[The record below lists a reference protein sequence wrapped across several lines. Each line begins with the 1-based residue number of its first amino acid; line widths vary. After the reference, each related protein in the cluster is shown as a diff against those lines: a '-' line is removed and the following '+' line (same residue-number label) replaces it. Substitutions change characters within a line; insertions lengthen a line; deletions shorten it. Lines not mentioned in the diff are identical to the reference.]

1 MPGVNYLLPNTAAI
15 GTTPSIRS
23 GNLAMSQRKR
33 RGVTL
38 VELIAV
44 MAVLIILGGVILP
57 TLTATRRDVYVKA
70 AADMVRG
77 RMAEARSKAI
87 ENGQAYR
94 FAISEDGRRIRIA
107 PDTYE
112 ALGEVATSD
121 DDSSPILIR
130 EDDLPKGV
138 TLQLTSDEA
147 EFAVQDSSGWKRLVT
162 FQPDGTCREDS
173 AEVIVSEKGVTPLLI
188 TVRGLTGATTTSKMP
203 ATAGAKP

>member
-1 MPGVNYLLPNTAAI
+1 
-15 GTTPSIRS
+15 
-23 GNLAMSQRKR
+23 MSQRKR

-38 VELIAV
+38 IELIAV

-138 TLQLTSDEA
+138 TLQLTDEEA
-147 EFAVQDSSGWKRLVT
+147 EFAVQDSSGWKRVVT
-162 FQPDGTCREDS
+162 FLADGTCREDS
-173 AEVIVSEKGVTPLLI
+173 AELIVTENGVTPVLI
-188 TVRGLTGATTTSKMP
+188 TVRGLTGVTTTSKMP
-203 ATAGAKP
+203 AAGGAKP

>member
-1 MPGVNYLLPNTAAI
+1 
-15 GTTPSIRS
+15 
-23 GNLAMSQRKR
+23 MSQRKR

-138 TLQLTSDEA
+138 TLQLTDEEA
-147 EFAVQDSSGWKRLVT
+147 EFAVQDSSGWKRVVT
-162 FQPDGTCREDS
+162 FLADGTCREDS
-173 AEVIVSEKGVTPLLI
+173 AELIVTEKGVTPLLI
-188 TVRGLTGATTTSKMP
+188 TVRGLTGVTMTSKMP
-203 ATAGAKP
+203 AVGGVKP